1 MSQRPALKLKLTT
14 APPKPPPGSTPT
26 PSTSTPK
33 LKLKFSSAPKPS
45 ENPSASPATQ
55 PKPKAGRK
63 PKAEKSRRVSQPT
76 SKKRDLEASIQSDDE
91 DHKATSKTG
100 PLANVKRIKL
110 NTRSPTT
117 PFIRLKGRGRPPLRP
132 FGVGYDSEASDR
144 EEDPA
149 IEEEFILRMAPG
161 PDCDYLRQAVQERR
175 FGPRSEGGADVRM
188 RFLDSEGRRS
198 VVTIQGRHYAAT
210 MVDLPCIVEAM
221 KSWDRRGWW
230 KTADIC
236 QMLLVLGRVDK
247 EEDANHYPLPSTD
260 LDEKTWQYA
269 HGLTPPMHWVRR
281 RRFRKR
287 ASKPAIEEV
296 EDKVEEHLRKD
307 EECEESHYQMIDEEY
322 LRLEQSRRASSEVQA
337 GYNMLSNAGM
347 QEDRLE
353 YGSQDAEGDLDD
365 SAGYFETGGTAAT
378 GITTDDADDGL
389 EADLEQAMMMDYS
402 DAVETPNSAAPGGG
416 QASQFSTAA
425 SNNNNTNLSASL
437 IAPSFS
443 EAHIT
448 TQSTTKTNI
457 EDTSGED
464 TYDAAAAAAAAAM
477 DEDDDEDDDDDEE
490 EEDDD
495 DEDEEELDD
504 DALEQ
509 QQELQRQR
517 EEIADL
523 EAAIRG
529 QETELERVQT
539 AILKQK
545 LSKKIQSLRADLAL
559 KRAAIGEDVGDD

>member
-33 LKLKFSSAPKPS
+33 LKLKFSSAPKPP
-45 ENPSASPATQ
+45 EDPSATPATL

-63 PKAEKSRRVSQPT
+63 PKTEKPRRISQPT

-91 DHKATSKTG
+91 DEKGPSTTG

-117 PFIRLKGRGRPPLRP
+117 PFLRLKGRGRPPIRP
-132 FGVGYDSEASDR
+132 YGVGYDSEASDR

-175 FGPRSEGGADVRM
+175 FGPKSEGGADVRM

-210 MVDLPCIVEAM
+210 MVDLPCIIEAM

-247 EEDANHYPLPSTD
+247 EEDANHYPLPTAD

-307 EECEESHYQMIDEEY
+307 DECEESHYQMIDEDY
-322 LRLEQSRRASSEVQA
+322 LRLEQSRGASSEGQ
-337 GYNMLSNAGM
+337 GSYNMLSNAGM

-365 SAGYFETGGTAAT
+365 SAGYFETGGTAVT

-402 DAVETPNSAAPGGG
+402 DAVETPDSAAPGGG
-416 QASQFSTAA
+416 QASQFSAA
-425 SNNNNTNLSASL
+425 AENKINPPVS
-437 IAPSFS
+437 IS
-443 EAHIT
+443 EAHMT
-448 TQSTTKTNI
+448 GPNNAKTKI
-457 EDTSGED
+457 EDTSGD
-464 TYDAAAAAAAAAM
+464 DGPAAAAAAAASHE
-477 DEDDDEDDDDDEE
+477 DDDDEDDDDDEE
-490 EEDDD
+490 DEDD
-495 DEDEEELDD
+495 EELDD

-539 AILKQK
+539 SILKQK

>member
-1 MSQRPALKLKLTT
+1 MRPY
-14 APPKPPPGSTPT
+14 
-26 PSTSTPK
+26 
-33 LKLKFSSAPKPS
+33 
-45 ENPSASPATQ
+45 
-55 PKPKAGRK
+55 
-63 PKAEKSRRVSQPT
+63 
-76 SKKRDLEASIQSDDE
+76 
-91 DHKATSKTG
+91 
-100 PLANVKRIKL
+100 
-110 NTRSPTT
+110 
-117 PFIRLKGRGRPPLRP
+117 
-132 FGVGYDSEASDR
+132 GVGYDSEASDR

-247 EEDANHYPLPSTD
+247 EEDANHYTLPTGD

-307 EECEESHYQMIDEEY
+307 EECEESHYQMIDEDL
-322 LRLEQSRRASSEVQA
+322 LRLEQSRQASSEGQG

-347 QEDRLE
+347 QEDGLE

-365 SAGYFETGGTAAT
+365 SVGYFETGETAG
-378 GITTDDADDGL
+378 GITTTEDADDGL
-389 EADLEQAMMMDYS
+389 EADLEQAMMMEYS
-402 DAVETPNSAAPGGG
+402 DVAETPDSALPGGV
-416 QASQFSTAA
+416 QASQFSMAAENKNNDDKTTTAPA
-425 SNNNNTNLSASL
+425 TTTIPPNFPAG
-437 IAPSFS
+437 
-443 EAHIT
+443 AHNMGLT
-448 TQSTTKTNI
+448 TAKSNI

-464 TYDAAAAAAAAAM
+464 ADAPA
-477 DEDDDEDDDDDEE
+477 DEDDDDDDEDE
-490 EEDDD
+490 DEDD
-495 DEDEEELDD
+495 DEEELDD

-529 QETELERVQT
+529 QEVELERVQT

>member
-1 MSQRPALKLKLTT
+1 MRPY
-14 APPKPPPGSTPT
+14 
-26 PSTSTPK
+26 
-33 LKLKFSSAPKPS
+33 
-45 ENPSASPATQ
+45 
-55 PKPKAGRK
+55 
-63 PKAEKSRRVSQPT
+63 
-76 SKKRDLEASIQSDDE
+76 
-91 DHKATSKTG
+91 
-100 PLANVKRIKL
+100 
-110 NTRSPTT
+110 
-117 PFIRLKGRGRPPLRP
+117 
-132 FGVGYDSEASDR
+132 GVGYDSEASDR

-161 PDCDYLRQAVQERR
+161 PDCEYLRQAVQERR

-198 VVTIQGRHYAAT
+198 VVTIQGRHYAAS

-236 QMLLVLGRVDK
+236 QMLLVLGRVEK
-247 EEDANHYPLPSTD
+247 EEDANHYPLPTVD

-307 EECEESHYQMIDEEY
+307 EECEESHYQMIDEDY
-322 LRLEQSRRASSEVQA
+322 LRLEQSRRASSEGQGV
-337 GYNMLSNAGM
+337 YNMLSNAGM

-353 YGSQDAEGDLDD
+353 YGSQDAEGELDD
-365 SAGYFETGGTAAT
+365 SAGYFETGGPAA

-402 DAVETPNSAAPGGG
+402 DVAETPDSAAPGGG
-416 QASQFSTAA
+416 PVSQFSMAPENQNNNN
-425 SNNNNTNLSASL
+425 SNNNNNQTNPSGS
-437 IAPSFS
+437 IITPSFPG
-443 EAHIT
+443 AHVGGT
-448 TQSTTKTNI
+448 NAKSNI
-457 EDTSGED
+457 EDTSGD
-464 TYDAAAAAAAAAM
+464 DADAAA

-490 EEDDD
+490 

-539 AILKQK
+539 SILKQK

>member
-1 MSQRPALKLKLTT
+1 MSQRPTLKLKLTT
-14 APPKPPPGSTPT
+14 APPKLPESTPT

-33 LKLKFSSAPKPS
+33 LTLKFSGASKPPEDPPAAPAP
-45 ENPSASPATQ
+45 Q
-55 PKPKAGRK
+55 PKTKAGRK
-63 PKAEKSRRVSQPT
+63 PKTEKARRVSQPT

-91 DHKATSKTG
+91 DDKGLSKNTT
-100 PLANVKRIKL
+100 LANVKRIKL
-110 NTRSPTT
+110 NTRSPST
-117 PFIRLKGRGRPPLRP
+117 PFIRLKGRGRPPIRP
-132 FGVGYDSEASDR
+132 YGVGYDSEASDR

-188 RFLDSEGRRS
+188 RFLDPDGRRS
-198 VVTIQGRHYAAT
+198 VVTIQGRHYAAS

-236 QMLLVLGRVDK
+236 QMLLVLGRVEK
-247 EEDANHYPLPSTD
+247 EEDANHYPLPTRD

-307 EECEESHYQMIDEEY
+307 EECEESHYQMIDEDQ
-322 LRLEQSRRASSEVQA
+322 LRLERSRGASSEGQG
-337 GYNMLSNAGM
+337 GYNMLTNAGM
-347 QEDRLE
+347 QEDGLE
-353 YGSQDAEGDLDD
+353 YGSQDAEGDIDE
-365 SAGYFETGGTAAT
+365 SVEYFETGGAAA
-378 GITTDDADDGL
+378 GVPADDADDGL
-389 EADLEQAMMMDYS
+389 EADLEQAMMMERWDE
-402 DAVETPNSAAPGGG
+402 VETPDSIAPAGGGG
-416 QASQFSTAA
+416 QASQISMTANSA
-425 SNNNNTNLSASL
+425 HKTNTTNIINPSPSV
-437 IAPSFS
+437 ITPSFP
-443 EAHIT
+443 
-448 TQSTTKTNI
+448 QSH
-457 EDTSGED
+457 TSGLNAPTNPQGTSGGD
-464 TYDAAAAAAAAAM
+464 ADAAG
-477 DEDDDEDDDDDEE
+477 DEDDEDDEDDDDDEE
-490 EEDDD
+490 L
-495 DEDEEELDD
+495 DE

-529 QETELERVQT
+529 QEIELERMQT
-539 AILKQK
+539 AILKHK
-545 LSKKIQSLRADLAL
+545 LGKKIQSLRADLAL

>member
-33 LKLKFSSAPKPS
+33 LKLKFSSAPKPP
-45 ENPSASPATQ
+45 EDLSATPAAP

-63 PKAEKSRRVSQPT
+63 PKTEKPRRISQPT
-76 SKKRDLEASIQSDDE
+76 SKKRDLEASVQSDDE
-91 DHKATSKTG
+91 DDKGSSKTG

-117 PFIRLKGRGRPPLRP
+117 PFIRLKGRGRPPVRP
-132 FGVGYDSEASDR
+132 YGVGYDSEASDR

-236 QMLLVLGRVDK
+236 QMLLVLGRVEK
-247 EEDANHYPLPSTD
+247 EEDANHYLLPTAD

-322 LRLEQSRRASSEVQA
+322 LRLEQSRRASSEVA
-337 GYNMLSNAGM
+337 GGYNMLSNAGM

-353 YGSQDAEGDLDD
+353 YGDQDAEGDLDD
-365 SAGYFETGGTAAT
+365 SAGYFETGGTTAT

-402 DAVETPNSAAPGGG
+402 DAVETPDSAAPGGAP
-416 QASQFSTAA
+416 ASRFSTTVQ
-425 SNNNNTNLSASL
+425 NTNDTNLSGS
-437 IAPSFS
+437 IITPSFS

-448 TQSTTKTNI
+448 SQATAKTNV
-457 EDTSGED
+457 EYTSGED
-464 TYDAAAAAAAAAM
+464 THHAAAAAP
-477 DEDDDEDDDDDEE
+477 DEDEDDDDDDDEE
-490 EEDDD
+490 

>member
-14 APPKPPPGSTPT
+14 APQKPPPGSTPT

-33 LKLKFSSAPKPS
+33 LKLKFSSAPKPP
-45 ENPSASPATQ
+45 EDPSATPATQ
-55 PKPKAGRK
+55 PKTKAGRK
-63 PKAEKSRRVSQPT
+63 PKTEKPRRISQPT
-76 SKKRDLEASIQSDDE
+76 SKKRELEASIQSDEE
-91 DHKATSKTG
+91 DDKGPSKTG

-117 PFIRLKGRGRPPLRP
+117 PFLRLKGRGRPPVRP
-132 FGVGYDSEASDR
+132 YGVGYDSEASDR

-198 VVTIQGRHYAAT
+198 VVTIQGRHYAAS

-236 QMLLVLGRVDK
+236 QMLLVLGRVEK
-247 EEDANHYPLPSTD
+247 EEDANHYPLPTAD

-307 EECEESHYQMIDEEY
+307 EECEESHYQMIDEDY
-322 LRLEQSRRASSEVQA
+322 LRLEQSRHASSEGQG
-337 GYNMLSNAGM
+337 GYNMLNSAGM

-365 SAGYFETGGTAAT
+365 STGYFETGETTAA

-402 DAVETPNSAAPGGG
+402 DAVETPDSAAPGGV

-425 SNNNNTNLSASL
+425 ENKNDIPSASS
-437 IAPSFS
+437 ITPSFS
-443 EAHIT
+443 E
-448 TQSTTKTNI
+448 TQTGHTKAKTNI
-457 EDTSGED
+457 EDISGD
-464 TYDAAAAAAAAAM
+464 DATAAAH
-477 DEDDDEDDDDDEE
+477 EDDEDEDDDDDEDE
-490 EEDDD
+490 E
-495 DEDEEELDD
+495 EDEEELDD

-529 QETELERVQT
+529 QETELERVQNS
-539 AILKQK
+539 ILKQK

>member
-33 LKLKFSSAPKPS
+33 LKLKFSSAPKPP
-45 ENPSASPATQ
+45 EDPSATPAAP

-63 PKAEKSRRVSQPT
+63 PKTEKPRRISQPT
-76 SKKRDLEASIQSDDE
+76 SKKRDLEASVQSDDE
-91 DHKATSKTG
+91 DGKGPSKIG

-117 PFIRLKGRGRPPLRP
+117 PFIRLKGRGRPPVRP
-132 FGVGYDSEASDR
+132 YGVGYDSEASDR

-236 QMLLVLGRVDK
+236 QMLLVLGRVEK
-247 EEDANHYPLPSTD
+247 EEDANHHPLPTTD

-322 LRLEQSRRASSEVQA
+322 LRLEQSRRASSEA
-337 GYNMLSNAGM
+337 PGGYNMLSNAGM
-347 QEDRLE
+347 HEDRLE
-353 YGSQDAEGDLDD
+353 YGDQDAEGDLDD
-365 SAGYFETGGTAAT
+365 SAGYFETGGTTAT

-402 DAVETPNSAAPGGG
+402 DAIETPDSAAPGGAP
-416 QASQFSTAA
+416 ASQLSTTAQ
-425 SNNNNTNLSASL
+425 NTNTTNISAPL
-437 IAPSFS
+437 ITSSFS
-443 EAHIT
+443 EVHIT
-448 TQSTTKTNI
+448 SQTTVKTNV

-464 TYDAAAAAAAAAM
+464 THDAAAGAAAAAP
-477 DEDDDEDDDDDEE
+477 DEDDDDD
-490 EEDDD
+490 DDD
-495 DEDEEELDD
+495 DEEDEDEEELDD

>member
-1 MSQRPALKLKLTT
+1 MSQRPTLKLKLTT

-26 PSTSTPK
+26 PFTSTPK
-33 LKLKFSSAPKPS
+33 LKLKFSSASKPP
-45 ENPSASPATQ
+45 EVPSATPATQ
-55 PKPKAGRK
+55 PKTKAGRK
-63 PKAEKSRRVSQPT
+63 PKTEKPRRISQPT

-91 DHKATSKTG
+91 DERGPSKTG

-117 PFIRLKGRGRPPLRP
+117 PFLRLKGRGRPPVRP
-132 FGVGYDSEASDR
+132 YGVGYDSEASDR

-161 PDCDYLRQAVQERR
+161 ADCDYLRQAVQERR

-198 VVTIQGRHYAAT
+198 VVTIQGRHYAAS

-236 QMLLVLGRVDK
+236 QMLLVLGRVEK
-247 EEDANHYPLPSTD
+247 EEDANHYPLPTLD

-307 EECEESHYQMIDEEY
+307 DECEESHYQMIDEDY
-322 LRLEQSRRASSEVQA
+322 LRLEQSRRASSEDQ
-337 GYNMLSNAGM
+337 GGHNMLSNAGM
-347 QEDRLE
+347 QEDGLE
-353 YGSQDAEGDLDD
+353 YGSQDAEGDLDE
-365 SAGYFETGGTAAT
+365 SVGYFEAGGTPA
-378 GITTDDADDGL
+378 GVTTEDVDDGL
-389 EADLEQAMMMDYS
+389 EADLEQAMMMEYS
-402 DAVETPNSAAPGGG
+402 DIVETPDSAAPLGGP
-416 QASQFSTAA
+416 ASQFSMAA
-425 SNNNNTNLSASL
+425 ENNSNNNKTTYPSAS
-437 IAPSFS
+437 IITPSFS
-443 EAHIT
+443 EAHMG
-448 TQSTTKTNI
+448 STNANHNI
-457 EDTSGED
+457 EDTSGD
-464 TYDAAAAAAAAAM
+464 DADAAV
-477 DEDDDEDDDDDEE
+477 DEDEDEE
-490 EEDDD
+490 EE
-495 DEDEEELDD
+495 EEEELDD

-539 AILKQK
+539 SILKQK

>member
-1 MSQRPALKLKLTT
+1 MSQRPTLKLKLTT

-26 PSTSTPK
+26 PSTGTPK
-33 LKLKFSSAPKPS
+33 LKLKFGSAPKPPEVS
-45 ENPSASPATQ
+45 SAAPAAQ
-55 PKPKAGRK
+55 PKTKAGRK
-63 PKAEKSRRVSQPT
+63 PKAEKPRRISQPT

-91 DHKATSKTG
+91 DDKNPSKNG

-110 NTRSPTT
+110 NTRSPST
-117 PFIRLKGRGRPPLRP
+117 PFLRLKGRGRPPVRP
-132 FGVGYDSEASDR
+132 YGVGYDSEASDR

-188 RFLDSEGRRS
+188 RFLDSDGRRS
-198 VVTIQGRHYAAT
+198 VVTIQGRHYAAS
-210 MVDLPCIVEAM
+210 MVDLPCVVEAM

-236 QMLLVLGRVDK
+236 QMLLVLGRVEK
-247 EEDANHYPLPSTD
+247 EEDANHYPLPTRD

-281 RRFRKR
+281 CRFRKR

-307 EECEESHYQMIDEEY
+307 EECEESHYQMIDEEQ
-322 LRLEQSRRASSEVQA
+322 LRLEQSGGASSEGQG

-347 QEDRLE
+347 QEDGLE

-365 SAGYFETGGTAAT
+365 SVGYFETGEVAAGVTAE
-378 GITTDDADDGL
+378 DADDGL
-389 EADLEQAMMMDYS
+389 EADLEQAMMMEYS
-402 DAVETPNSAAPGGG
+402 DVAETPDSAAPAGG
-416 QASQFSTAA
+416 QASQFSMAA
-425 SNNNNTNLSASL
+425 ENSNNNKKNNNNNNSSTMS
-437 IAPSFS
+437 PS
-443 EAHIT
+443 IT
-448 TQSTTKTNI
+448 TPTFSKVHTGSANASNHV
-457 EDTSGED
+457 EDTSGD
-464 TYDAAAAAAAAAM
+464 DGDAAADEE
-477 DEDDDEDDDDDEE
+477 DEDEE
-490 EEDDD
+490 
-495 DEDEEELDD
+495 DEDEEEDLDE

-517 EEIADL
+517 EEIVDL

-529 QETELERVQT
+529 QEAELGRLQNG
-539 AILKQK
+539 ILQQK
-545 LSKKIQSLRADLAL
+545 LGKKIQSLRADLAL

>member
-1 MSQRPALKLKLTT
+1 MSQRPTLKLKLTT
-14 APPKPPPGSTPT
+14 APPKTLPGSTPT
-26 PSTSTPK
+26 PSTGTPK
-33 LKLKFSSAPKPS
+33 LKLKLSSAPKPS
-45 ENPSASPATQ
+45 GDSSAAPAAPSKS
-55 PKPKAGRK
+55 KAGRK
-63 PKAEKSRRVSQPT
+63 PKAEKPRRISQPT

-91 DHKATSKTG
+91 DEKDPSQNG

-110 NTRSPTT
+110 NTRTPST
-117 PFIRLKGRGRPPLRP
+117 PFLRLKGRGRPPLRP
-132 FGVGYDSEASDR
+132 YGVGYDSEASDR

-188 RFLDSEGRRS
+188 RFLDSDGRRS
-198 VVTIQGRHYAAT
+198 VVTIQGRHYAAS

-247 EEDANHYPLPSTD
+247 EEDANHYPLPTRD
-260 LDEKTWQYA
+260 LDEKTWHYA

-307 EECEESHYQMIDEEY
+307 EECEESHYQMIDEEQ
-322 LRLEQSRRASSEVQA
+322 LRLEQSRGASSEGQG

-347 QEDRLE
+347 QEDGLE

-365 SAGYFETGGTAAT
+365 SIGYFETGEAAA
-378 GITTDDADDGL
+378 GVNAEDADDGL
-389 EADLEQAMMMDYS
+389 EADLEQAMMMEYS
-402 DAVETPNSAAPGGG
+402 DVGETPDSAALAGG
-416 QASQFSTAA
+416 QASQFSMAA
-425 SNNNNTNLSASL
+425 ENGNNNNININNNNSTIS
-437 IAPSFS
+437 PS
-443 EAHIT
+443 IT
-448 TQSTTKTNI
+448 TPTFSKAPTGSINANHHV
-457 EDTSGED
+457 EDTSGD
-464 TYDAAAAAAAAAM
+464 DADAAADEE
-477 DEDDDEDDDDDEE
+477 DEDEEDDEE
-490 EEDDD
+490 ED
-495 DEDEEELDD
+495 EELDE

-517 EEIADL
+517 EEIVDL

-529 QETELERVQT
+529 QEAELGRLQNG
-539 AILKQK
+539 ILQQK
-545 LSKKIQSLRADLAL
+545 LGKKIQSLRADLTL